1 MSDIRVI
8 TVERE
13 YGCGG
18 GAIAHKIAARL
29 GWKLWDQLLTCE
41 IARLTN
47 SEEAEVRCR
56 EEQRDPLYYRL
67 FKSVLRG
74 SYEGNQDVHH
84 LKLLDADCIVRY
96 SQEVIERA
104 ASEGDCVIVGRGS
117 QHFLRDR
124 ADTLRIFLFAP
135 TEEKIRRLRAEGMD
149 EKEARHL
156 VDTVDKERAAFI
168 EKYFHL
174 EWPNRFLYHVM
185 LNTATGD
192 EAVIRTV
199 LDLKSAMDG
208 KKQPVWS

>member
-8 TVERE
+8 TIERE

-18 GAIAHKIAARL
+18 GAIAKKIAARL
-29 GWKLWDQLLTCE
+29 GWKLWDQELTCE
-41 IARLTN
+41 IARLTH

-84 LKLLDADCIVRY
+84 LKLLDADCIVFF
-96 SQEVIERA
+96 SKQVILRA
-104 ASEGDCVIVGRGS
+104 ASEGNCVIVGRGS

-135 TEEKIRRLRAEGMD
+135 IEEKLRRLKADGID
-149 EKEARHL
+149 EKEAEEL
-156 VDTVDKERAAFI
+156 VNTVDKERAAFV

-174 EWPNRFLYHVM
+174 EWPNRFLYHAM
-185 LNTATGD
+185 FNTATGD
-192 EAVIRTV
+192 EAVIRSA
-199 LDLKSAMDG
+199 LDLKTALEA
-208 KKQPVWS
+208 KKQVMFG